1 MIVADFRMDTKSAGL
16 AVVTAHTS
24 IPLQIKELP
33 VLIVR
38 TDGVVDVTAQARFNA
53 KNVCSRN
60 VFGRGVFEMRSS
72 LNILSTQAFPLHW
85 FHHLC
90 SLSQASSYPSYLIFV
105 LLTSPVLGIV
115 ASLAFSEVRC
125 FVYVTDI
132 HVHGTKDDFVTM
144 SDKVHSK
151 AIIKETT
158 VMITCHTWDR
168 CLLSQPT
175 PSCQPTPKS
184 Y

>member
-1 MIVADFRMDTKSAGL
+1 MDNVIIKKDAVSAVATLCVPQVTHTLLAHNAMVRDILRQNKDFPISF
-16 AVVTAHTS
+16 
-24 IPLQIKELP
+24 KE
-33 VLIVR
+33 
-38 TDGVVDVTAQARFNA
+38 DG
-53 KNVCSRN
+53 K
-60 VFGRGVFEMRSS
+60 
-72 LNILSTQAFPLHW
+72 I
-85 FHHLC
+85 
-90 SLSQASSYPSYLIFV
+90 SLSVQPFAHSWLYHSSCFLQTSSYPFYLIFV
-105 LLTSPVLGIV
+105 LLTSPVLGIA